1 MEKEKVINILNEIG
15 TLLQLKGENFFKTKA
30 YFEGS
35 RILEMIN
42 DDLEDLIKNDRL
54 KDIKGIGKALNQKI
68 TELVTTGQLN
78 YYDQLKAEIPAGLLE
93 MLKVPNLGTKKVKVI
108 YDELGITSIEE
119 LERACEDNRL
129 LTLNGFAK
137 KTQEKILENIKSMK
151 EYREQTLYAE
161 AEHIAQDIAQ
171 ALKDNNDV
179 IRIEVC
185 GSIRRKKEV
194 VKDVD
199 ILISSKSNEPMNIFK
214 THPLV
219 AKVVNDGPTKISV
232 LLVNGMNADLRIV
245 SDEEFP
251 YALHHF
257 TGSKEHNTKMRH
269 ISKQM
274 GIKMNEYGLFKGEEL
289 ISCKDE
295 KDIFNYLKMDYIPPE
310 LRENAGEIESAQS
323 NSLPELIK
331 DVDIKG
337 VIHSHSKYSDG
348 HNSIEEL
355 VNYCIIRGYN
365 YLAVSD
371 HSKSA
376 FYANGLSDDDI
387 KRQHEEIDNIN
398 VKYKGKFKVL
408 KSIELEILQ
417 DGSIDYNEEILRMF
431 DFRIAS
437 IHSSWNM
444 PEDKMTDRIIKAMKS
459 KYVNILAH
467 PTGRKLLQ
475 REAFKLNVN
484 EVIKAAK
491 DLNVVL
497 EINSCPE
504 RLDLDWRYVIQA
516 KKIGCKFVI
525 SADAHSYNGID
536 NTIYGVNVARKGWLE
551 RCDVLNTL
559 SGDEFLNYFSFTP

>member
-274 GIKMNEYGLFKGEEL
+274 GIKMNEYGLFKGEEI

-355 VNYCIIRGYN
+355 VNYCIIKGYN

-371 HSKSA
+371 HS
-376 FYANGLSDDDI
+376 
-387 KRQHEEIDNIN
+387 R
-398 VKYKGKFKVL
+398 KVL
-408 KSIELEILQ
+408 L
-417 DGSIDYNEEILRMF
+417 
-431 DFRIAS
+431 
-437 IHSSWNM
+437 
-444 PEDKMTDRIIKAMKS
+444 
-459 KYVNILAH
+459 
-467 PTGRKLLQ
+467 
-475 REAFKLNVN
+475 
-484 EVIKAAK
+484 
-491 DLNVVL
+491 
-497 EINSCPE
+497 C
-504 RLDLDWRYVIQA
+504 
-516 KKIGCKFVI
+516 
-525 SADAHSYNGID
+525 
-536 NTIYGVNVARKGWLE
+536 
-551 RCDVLNTL
+551 
-559 SGDEFLNYFSFTP
+559 